1 MYYILKKSFC
11 QNDFIN
17 FLDFFLKEN
26 KLAIERSLKM
36 DSLRLELQKYLGVS
50 GLTGTSMLIQI
61 SIIILALIWFY
72 IKFIKN
78 SQSEK
83 TVRGIL
89 FFLTIIWI
97 TAELFSFMRLR
108 ILSALLKNLILLII
122 LSFIVIFQ
130 PELRRLMARLG
141 NSLNMLSQ
149 SKKKQMT
156 NKLVDNLI
164 QCIDYWQ
171 KNKTG
176 VLLVFE
182 NQDPVSSV
190 STGGVTLNAEMSP
203 ELLINLFFKNT
214 PLHDGAVVV
223 KNGMVAMAAVVLPLS
238 REVDLNWKYGTRHRA
253 AMGISENTDAL
264 VLVVSEENGDISLV
278 KGGQIKTFHTT
289 EDLQKTLLTFF
300 APLIKKTS
308 TGSIWKRLKDLIKK

>member
-1 MYYILKKSFC
+1 
-11 QNDFIN
+11 
-17 FLDFFLKEN
+17 
-26 KLAIERSLKM
+26 M

-149 SKKKQMT
+149 TKKKQMT
-156 NKLVDNLI
+156 NKFT
-164 QCIDYWQ
+164 
-171 KNKTG
+171 KTN
-176 VLLVFE
+176 F
-182 NQDPVSSV
+182 
-190 STGGVTLNAEMSP
+190 
-203 ELLINLFFKNT
+203 
-214 PLHDGAVVV
+214 
-223 KNGMVAMAAVVLPLS
+223 
-238 REVDLNWKYGTRHRA
+238 
-253 AMGISENTDAL
+253 
-264 VLVVSEENGDISLV
+264 
-278 KGGQIKTFHTT
+278 
-289 EDLQKTLLTFF
+289 
-300 APLIKKTS
+300 
-308 TGSIWKRLKDLIKK
+308 